1 MSLVGN
7 LEDLSLGDILQIVS
21 LSRKSGVL
29 SLTSRGREGKV
40 VFRDGQVIRATSTM
54 FRENIGDLLV
64 RKSLVDIETLKKAV
78 LIQKNSDPP
87 PRLGNIVAEHFGV
100 PRDRIEEAVKEQV
113 ERIVY
118 NFFAWT
124 EGTFSFELGEP
135 SEMGATTLNP
145 LQFMLD
151 QGLNPQ
157 WLAMEGSRILDE
169 RRHRGEPLEEEVSE
183 SVVDLESLLAADA
196 DDFEGSHEVA
206 EEGPPQTMSR
216 QNAEAAGAPVEM
228 QVFLVDD
235 DPLTAEGMRRVLE
248 GHGYRVC
255 AFLEGREFLAAVEAA
270 AAAGDAP
277 ALLIDLIM
285 PRLNG
290 TGILGGIE
298 LLQIIK
304 KKFPQ
309 LDVFVMSDHSNLEA
323 EEKVRQFGVPAVMPK
338 PKKSEIRDERGLDSL
353 KAFAETMVVFLGDA
367 PKLEVSAESAP
378 ESATYNWGAEL
389 LKEMGEEN
397 TADRPGRGPQSPGL
411 HLLKGML
418 QELHNPSLGGGIILL
433 VLRFASELMNRA
445 VIFLVKEKEIVG
457 LGQFGIEL
465 SGEVA
470 DVRVRKMKIPRGE
483 ASIFTAVITEKSARR
498 VSLGGSRWDRY
509 LKEQLGGGEPEEI
522 FLGPI
527 ISEGQ
532 VVAVLYGDNLPGKEP
547 IVDTESLEI
556 FLSQAG
562 LAMEKAL
569 LERRL
574 RGNVAI

>member
-29 SLTSRGREGKV
+29 SLASRGREGKV

-64 RKSLVDIETLKKAV
+64 RKSLVDIPTLKKAV
-78 LIQKNSDPP
+78 SIQKKSDLPP
-87 PRLGNIVAEHFGV
+87 PRLGDIIAEHFGV
-100 PRDRIEEAVKEQV
+100 PKDRIEEAVKEQV

-118 NFFAWT
+118 NFFAWM

-169 RRHRGEPLEEEVSE
+169 RRHRGESVEEEVSE
-183 SVVDLESLLAADA
+183 SVVDMESLLELEEEPSSGRETMKENPSSSEAEPAAP
-196 DDFEGSHEVA
+196 S
-206 EEGPPQTMSR
+206 T
-216 QNAEAAGAPVEM
+216 AAPGM
-228 QVFLVDD
+228 QVLLVDD
-235 DPLTAEGMRRVLE
+235 DPPTAEGIRRALGALGYSVSAFNE
-248 GHGYRVC
+248 GN
-255 AFLEGREFLAAVEAA
+255 EFLAAVEVAA
-270 AAAGDAP
+270 LAGEAP
-277 ALLIDLIM
+277 ALLVDLIM

-298 LLQIIK
+298 LLQNIK
-304 KKFPQ
+304 KRFPQ
-309 LDVFVMSDHSNLEA
+309 LAVFVMSDHSNLEA
-323 EEKVRQFGVPAVMPK
+323 EEKVRQFGVSAVMPK
-338 PKKSEIRDERGLDSL
+338 PKKNEIRDERGAGALQ
-353 KAFAETMVVFLGDA
+353 AFAETMSVFLGDTSGI
-367 PKLEVSAESAP
+367 EVP
-378 ESATYNWGAEL
+378 VESATYNWGAEL
-389 LKEMGEEN
+389 LKEMGVEA
-397 TADRPGRGPQSPGL
+397 TADRQGRGPESPGL

-445 VIFLVKEKEIVG
+445 VIFLAKEKEIVG

-465 SGEVA
+465 SGEMA
-470 DVRVRKMKIPRGE
+470 DVRVRRMKIPRGDE
-483 ASIFTAVITEKSARR
+483 SIFNQVIADKSARR
-498 VSLGGSRWDRY
+498 VRLGDSRWDNY
-509 LKEQLGGGEPEEI
+509 LKEQLGGDEPEEI

-532 VVAVLYGDNLPGKEP
+532 VVAVLYGDNLPEKLP
-547 IVDTESLEI
+547 IVNTESLEI

>member
-29 SLTSRGREGKV
+29 SLASRGREGKV

-64 RKSLVDIETLKKAV
+64 RKSLVDIPTLKKAV
-78 LIQKNSDPP
+78 SIQKKSDLPP
-87 PRLGNIVAEHFGV
+87 PRLGDIIAEHFGV
-100 PRDRIEEAVKEQV
+100 PKDRIEEAVKEQV

-118 NFFAWT
+118 NFFAWM

-169 RRHRGEPLEEEVSE
+169 RRHRGESVEEEVSE
-183 SVVDLESLLAADA
+183 SVVDMESLLELEEEPSSGRETMKENPSSSEAEPAAP
-196 DDFEGSHEVA
+196 S
-206 EEGPPQTMSR
+206 T
-216 QNAEAAGAPVEM
+216 AAPGM
-228 QVFLVDD
+228 QVLLVDD
-235 DPLTAEGMRRVLE
+235 DPPTAEGIRRALGALGYSVSAFNE
-248 GHGYRVC
+248 GN
-255 AFLEGREFLAAVEAA
+255 EFLAAVEVATR
-270 AAAGDAP
+270 AGEAP
-277 ALLIDLIM
+277 ALLVDLIM

-298 LLQIIK
+298 LLQNIK
-304 KKFPQ
+304 KRFPQ
-309 LDVFVMSDHSNLEA
+309 LAVFVMSDHSNLEA
-323 EEKVRQFGVPAVMPK
+323 EEKVRQFGVSAVMPK
-338 PKKSEIRDERGLDSL
+338 PKKNEIRDERGAGALQ
-353 KAFAETMVVFLGDA
+353 AFAETMSVFLGDTSGI
-367 PKLEVSAESAP
+367 EVP
-378 ESATYNWGAEL
+378 VESATYNWGAEL
-389 LKEMGEEN
+389 LKEMGVEA
-397 TADRPGRGPQSPGL
+397 TADRQGRGPESPGL

-445 VIFLVKEKEIVG
+445 VIFLAKEKEIVG

-465 SGEVA
+465 SGEMA
-470 DVRVRKMKIPRGE
+470 DVRVRRMKIPRGDE
-483 ASIFTAVITEKSARR
+483 SIFNQVIADKSARR
-498 VSLGGSRWDRY
+498 VRLGDSRWDNY
-509 LKEQLGGGEPEEI
+509 LKEQLGGDEPEEI

-532 VVAVLYGDNLPGKEP
+532 VVAVLYGDNLPEKLP
-547 IVDTESLEI
+547 IVNTESLEI

>member
-29 SLTSRGREGKV
+29 SLASRGREGKV

-64 RKSLVDIETLKKAV
+64 RKSLVDIPTLKKAV
-78 LIQKNSDPP
+78 SIQKKSDSPP
-87 PRLGNIVAEHFGV
+87 PRLGDIIAEHFGV
-100 PRDRIEEAVKEQV
+100 SKDRIEEAVKEQV

-118 NFFAWT
+118 NFFAWG

-145 LQFMLD
+145 MQFMLD

-169 RRHRGEPLEEEVSE
+169 RRHRGESVEEEVSE
-183 SVVDLESLLAADA
+183 SVVDLESLLKIEEEPPSGREAV
-196 DDFEGSHEVA
+196 EENPPSSEA
-206 EEGPPQTMSR
+206 EDVVRGTKTP
-216 QNAEAAGAPVEM
+216 GM

-235 DPLTAEGMRRVLE
+235 DLPTAQGIRRALGTLGYSVSAFNEGN
-248 GHGYRVC
+248 
-255 AFLEGREFLAAVEAA
+255 EFLAAVEAA
-270 AAAGDAP
+270 VAAGQAP

-298 LLQIIK
+298 LLQDIK
-304 KKFPQ
+304 KRFPQ
-309 LDVFVMSDHSNLEA
+309 LAVFVMSDHSNLEA
-323 EEKVRQFGVPAVMPK
+323 EEKVRQFGVQAVMPK
-338 PKKSEIRDERGLDSL
+338 PKKNEVRDERGAGALQ
-353 KAFAETMVVFLGDA
+353 AFAETMSVFLGDTSGI
-367 PKLEVSAESAP
+367 EVPA

-389 LKEMGEEN
+389 LKEMGEET
-397 TADRPGRGPQSPGL
+397 TADRQGRGPESPGL

-465 SGEVA
+465 KGEMA
-470 DVRVRKMKIPRGE
+470 DVRVRKMKIARGE
-483 ASIFTAVITEKSARR
+483 ESIFKEVIAERSALR
-498 VSLGGSRWDRY
+498 VRLGGSRWDNY
-509 LKEQLGGGEPEEI
+509 LKQQLGGDEPEEI

-532 VVAVLYGDNLPGKEP
+532 VVAVLYGDNLPGKAP
-547 IVDTESLEI
+547 IVNTESLEI

>member
-29 SLTSRGREGKV
+29 SLTSRSREGKV

-54 FRENIGDLLV
+54 FRENIGDLLM

-78 LIQKNSDPP
+78 FIQKNSDPP
-87 PRLGNIVAEHFGV
+87 PRLGDIVAEHFGV
-100 PRDRIEEAVKEQV
+100 SKDGIEEAVKEQV

-118 NFFAWT
+118 NFFTWT

-183 SVVDLESLLAADA
+183 SIVDLESLLDSEGGGGADREAGGESPQPVDPEQSAA
-196 DDFEGSHEVA
+196 
-206 EEGPPQTMSR
+206 
-216 QNAEAAGAPVEM
+216 AAAAPVGG

-235 DPLTAEGMRRVLE
+235 DSPTAEGIRRALGALGYSVSAFHE
-248 GHGYRVC
+248 GT
-255 AFLEGREFLAAVEAA
+255 EFLGAVEAA
-270 AAAGDAP
+270 VAAGNAP

-290 TGILGGIE
+290 TGILGGLE
-298 LLQIIK
+298 LLEYVRER
-304 KKFPQ
+304 FPQ
-309 LDVFVMSDHSNLEA
+309 LAVFVMSDHSNLEA

-338 PKKSEIRDERGLDSL
+338 PKKNEIREERGLSVL
-353 KAFAETMVVFLGDA
+353 QAFAETMAVFLGDA
-367 PKLEVSAESAP
+367 SETEIPA

-389 LKEMGEEN
+389 LKEMGEES
-397 TADRPGRGPQSPGL
+397 TADRPGKGPESPGL

-465 SGEVA
+465 SGEMA
-470 DVRVRKMKIPRGE
+470 DVRVRRMKIPRGDE
-483 ASIFTAVITEKSARR
+483 SIFNGVVAERSARR
-498 VSLGGSRWDRY
+498 VRLGNSRWDLY
-509 LKEQLGGGEPEEI
+509 LKKQLGGDDPEEI

-527 ISEGQ
+527 VSEGQ
-532 VVAVLYGDNLPGKEP
+532 VVAVLYGDNLPERKQ

>member
-29 SLTSRGREGKV
+29 SLASRGREGKV

-64 RKSLVDIETLKKAV
+64 RKSLVDIPTLKKAV
-78 LIQKNSDPP
+78 SIQKKSDLPP
-87 PRLGNIVAEHFGV
+87 PRLGDIIAEHFGV
-100 PRDRIEEAVKEQV
+100 PKDRIEEAVKEQV

-118 NFFAWT
+118 NFFAWM

-169 RRHRGEPLEEEVSE
+169 RRHRGESVEEEVSE
-183 SVVDLESLLAADA
+183 SVVDMESLLELEEEPSSGRETMKENPSSSEAEPAAP
-196 DDFEGSHEVA
+196 S
-206 EEGPPQTMSR
+206 T
-216 QNAEAAGAPVEM
+216 AAPGM
-228 QVFLVDD
+228 QVLLVDD
-235 DPLTAEGMRRVLE
+235 DPPTAEGIRRALGALGYSVSAFNE
-248 GHGYRVC
+248 GN
-255 AFLEGREFLAAVEAA
+255 EFLAAVEVATR
-270 AAAGDAP
+270 AGEAP
-277 ALLIDLIM
+277 ALLVDLIM

-298 LLQIIK
+298 LLQNIK
-304 KKFPQ
+304 ERFPQ
-309 LDVFVMSDHSNLEA
+309 LAVFVMSDHSNLEA
-323 EEKVRQFGVPAVMPK
+323 EEKVRQFGVSAVMPK
-338 PKKSEIRDERGLDSL
+338 PKKNEIRDERGAGALQ
-353 KAFAETMVVFLGDA
+353 AFAETMSVFLGDTSGI
-367 PKLEVSAESAP
+367 EVP
-378 ESATYNWGAEL
+378 VESATYNWGAEL
-389 LKEMGEEN
+389 LKEMGVEA
-397 TADRPGRGPQSPGL
+397 TADRQGRGPESPGL

-445 VIFLVKEKEIVG
+445 VIFLAKEKEIVG

-465 SGEVA
+465 SGEMA
-470 DVRVRKMKIPRGE
+470 DVRVRRMKIPRGDE
-483 ASIFTAVITEKSARR
+483 SIFNQVIADKSARR
-498 VSLGGSRWDRY
+498 VRLGDSRWDNY
-509 LKEQLGGGEPEEI
+509 LKEQLGGDEPEEI

-532 VVAVLYGDNLPGKEP
+532 VVAVLYGDNLPEKLP
-547 IVDTESLEI
+547 IVNTESLEI

>member
-29 SLTSRGREGKV
+29 SLASRGREGKV

-64 RKSLVDIETLKKAV
+64 RKSLVDIPTLKKAV
-78 LIQKNSDPP
+78 SIQKKSDLPP
-87 PRLGNIVAEHFGV
+87 PRLGDIIAEHFGV
-100 PRDRIEEAVKEQV
+100 PKDRIEEAVKEQV
-113 ERIVY
+113 EKIVY
-118 NFFAWT
+118 NFFAWM

-169 RRHRGEPLEEEVSE
+169 RRHRGEPVEEEVSE
-183 SVVDLESLLAADA
+183 SVVDMESLLELEEEPPSGREAVKENPPSSETEPAAPA
-196 DDFEGSHEVA
+196 
-206 EEGPPQTMSR
+206 T
-216 QNAEAAGAPVEM
+216 AAPGI
-228 QVFLVDD
+228 QVLLVDD
-235 DPLTAEGMRRVLE
+235 DPPTAEGIRRALGALGYSVSAFNE
-248 GHGYRVC
+248 GN
-255 AFLEGREFLAAVEAA
+255 EFLAAVEVAA
-270 AAAGDAP
+270 RAGEAP
-277 ALLIDLIM
+277 ALLVDLIM

-298 LLQIIK
+298 LLQNIK
-304 KKFPQ
+304 TRFPQ
-309 LDVFVMSDHSNLEA
+309 LAVFVMSDHSNLEA
-323 EEKVRQFGVPAVMPK
+323 EEKVRQFGVSAVMPK
-338 PKKSEIRDERGLDSL
+338 PKKNEVRDERGARALQ
-353 KAFAETMVVFLGDA
+353 AFAETMSVFLGDA
-367 PKLEVSAESAP
+367 SGIEVP
-378 ESATYNWGAEL
+378 VESATYNWGAEL
-389 LKEMGEEN
+389 LKEMGEET
-397 TADRPGRGPQSPGL
+397 TADRQGRGPESPGL

-445 VIFLVKEKEIVG
+445 VIFLAKEKEIVG

-465 SGEVA
+465 SGEMA
-470 DVRVRKMKIPRGE
+470 DVRVRRMKIPRGDK
-483 ASIFTAVITEKSARR
+483 SIFNQVIADKSARR
-498 VSLGGSRWDRY
+498 VRLGDSRWDNY
-509 LKEQLGGGEPEEI
+509 LKEQLGGDEPEEI

-532 VVAVLYGDNLPGKEP
+532 VVAVLYGDNLPEKLP
-547 IVDTESLEI
+547 IVNTESLEI

>member
-7 LEDLSLGDILQIVS
+7 LEDLGLGDILQIVS

-29 SLTSRGREGKV
+29 TLASRSREGKV
-40 VFRDGQVIRATSTM
+40 VFQAGQVIRATSSV

-78 LIQKNSDPP
+78 SLQKKCDPP
-87 PRLGNIVAEHFGV
+87 LRLGAILAKHFGV
-100 PRDRIEEAVKEQV
+100 SKDAIEAAVKDQV
-113 ERIVY
+113 EKIVY

-135 SEMGATTLNP
+135 GEMGATSFNP

-157 WLAMEGSRILDE
+157 WLAMEGSRIIDE
-169 RRHRGEPLEEEVSE
+169 KRHRGESLDDEVRE
-183 SVVDLESLLAADA
+183 SIVDLESLLEGEDFTPVLASPAAPAVQDGMP
-196 DDFEGSHEVA
+196 F
-206 EEGPPQTMSR
+206 
-216 QNAEAAGAPVEM
+216 
-228 QVFLVDD
+228 FLVDD
-235 DPLTAEGMRRVLE
+235 DPPTAEGIGRALE
-248 GHGYRVC
+248 ERGYVAHC
-255 AFLEGREFLAAVEAA
+255 FNSGKEFLSAVEAA
-270 AAAGDAP
+270 VADGGHP

-290 TGILGGIE
+290 TGILGGLE
-298 LLQIIK
+298 LLETVRER
-304 KKFPQ
+304 FPQ
-309 LDVFVMSDHSNLEA
+309 LPVFMMSDHSNREA
-323 EEKVRQFGVPAVMPK
+323 EEKARHLGVPALMPK
-338 PKKSEIRDERGLDSL
+338 PRKSEVREGQGVRVLQG
-353 KAFAETMVVFLGDA
+353 FAETIVALHAGVSETEKTLVA
-367 PKLEVSAESAP
+367 P
-378 ESATYNWGAEL
+378 TYNWGAEL
-389 LKEMGEEN
+389 LREMGEES
-397 TADRPGRGPQSPGL
+397 TFDRQGKGPESPGL

-418 QELHNPSLGGGIILL
+418 QELNNPSLGGGIILL

-465 SGEVA
+465 DGEMA
-470 DVRVRKMKIPRGE
+470 DVRVRQMKIPRGE
-483 ASIFTAVITEKSARR
+483 ESVFGPVLTEMSPRR
-498 VSLGGSRWDRY
+498 IRLGNSRWDAY
-509 LKEQLGGGEPEEI
+509 LKEQLGGTEPEEI

-527 ISEGQ
+527 VSEGQ
-532 VVAVLYGDNLPGKEP
+532 VVAVLYGDNLPDKKP
-547 IVDTESLEI
+547 IGDAESLEI

-574 RGNVAI
+574 RGKVAI

>member
-29 SLTSRGREGKV
+29 SLASRGREGKV

-64 RKSLVDIETLKKAV
+64 RKSLVDIPTLKKAV
-78 LIQKNSDPP
+78 SIQKKSDLPP
-87 PRLGNIVAEHFGV
+87 PRLGDIIAEHFGV
-100 PRDRIEEAVKEQV
+100 PKDRIEEAVKEQV
-113 ERIVY
+113 EKIVY
-118 NFFAWT
+118 NFFAWM

-169 RRHRGEPLEEEVSE
+169 RRHRGEPVEEEVSE
-183 SVVDLESLLAADA
+183 SVVDMESLLELEEEPPSGREAVKENPSSSETEPAAPA
-196 DDFEGSHEVA
+196 
-206 EEGPPQTMSR
+206 T
-216 QNAEAAGAPVEM
+216 AAPGM
-228 QVFLVDD
+228 QVLLVDD
-235 DPLTAEGMRRVLE
+235 DPPTAEGIRRALGALGYSVSAFNE
-248 GHGYRVC
+248 GN
-255 AFLEGREFLAAVEAA
+255 EFLAAVEVAA
-270 AAAGDAP
+270 RAGEAP
-277 ALLIDLIM
+277 ALLVDLIM

-298 LLQIIK
+298 LLQNIK
-304 KKFPQ
+304 TRFPQ
-309 LDVFVMSDHSNLEA
+309 LAVFVMSDHSNLEA
-323 EEKVRQFGVPAVMPK
+323 EEKVRQFGVSAVMPK
-338 PKKSEIRDERGLDSL
+338 PKKNEVRDERGARALQ
-353 KAFAETMVVFLGDA
+353 AFAETMSVFLGDA
-367 PKLEVSAESAP
+367 SGIEVP
-378 ESATYNWGAEL
+378 VESATYNWGAEL
-389 LKEMGEEN
+389 LKEMGEET
-397 TADRPGRGPQSPGL
+397 TADRQGRGPESPGL

-445 VIFLVKEKEIVG
+445 VIFLAKEKEIVG

-465 SGEVA
+465 SGEMA
-470 DVRVRKMKIPRGE
+470 DVRVRRMKIPRGDK
-483 ASIFTAVITEKSARR
+483 SIFNQVIADKSARR
-498 VSLGGSRWDRY
+498 VRLGDSRWDNY
-509 LKEQLGGGEPEEI
+509 LKEQLGGDEPEEI

-532 VVAVLYGDNLPGKEP
+532 VVAVLYGDNLPEKLP
-547 IVDTESLEI
+547 IVNTESLEI

>member
-29 SLTSRGREGKV
+29 SLASRGREGKV

-64 RKSLVDIETLKKAV
+64 RKSLVDIPTLKKAV
-78 LIQKNSDPP
+78 SIQKKSDLPP
-87 PRLGNIVAEHFGV
+87 PRLGDIIAEHFGV
-100 PRDRIEEAVKEQV
+100 PKDRIEEAVKEQV

-118 NFFAWT
+118 NFFAWM

-169 RRHRGEPLEEEVSE
+169 RRHRGESVEEEVSE
-183 SVVDLESLLAADA
+183 SVVDMESLLELEEEPSSGRETMEENPSSSEAEPAAP
-196 DDFEGSHEVA
+196 S
-206 EEGPPQTMSR
+206 T
-216 QNAEAAGAPVEM
+216 AAPGM
-228 QVFLVDD
+228 QVLLVDD
-235 DPLTAEGMRRVLE
+235 DPPTAEGIRRALGALGYSVSAFNE
-248 GHGYRVC
+248 GN
-255 AFLEGREFLAAVEAA
+255 EFLAAVEVATR
-270 AAAGDAP
+270 AGEAP
-277 ALLIDLIM
+277 ALLVDLIM

-298 LLQIIK
+298 LLQNIK
-304 KKFPQ
+304 KRFPQ
-309 LDVFVMSDHSNLEA
+309 LAVFVMSDHSNLEA
-323 EEKVRQFGVPAVMPK
+323 EEKVRQFGVSAVMPK
-338 PKKSEIRDERGLDSL
+338 PKKNEIRDERGAGALQ
-353 KAFAETMVVFLGDA
+353 AFAETMSVFLGDTSGI
-367 PKLEVSAESAP
+367 EVP
-378 ESATYNWGAEL
+378 VESATYNWGAEL
-389 LKEMGEEN
+389 LKEMGVEA
-397 TADRPGRGPQSPGL
+397 TADRQGRGPESPGL

-445 VIFLVKEKEIVG
+445 VIFLAKEKEIVG

-465 SGEVA
+465 SGEMA
-470 DVRVRKMKIPRGE
+470 DVRVRRMKIPRGDE
-483 ASIFTAVITEKSARR
+483 SIFNQVIADKSARR
-498 VSLGGSRWDRY
+498 VRLGDSRWDNY
-509 LKEQLGGGEPEEI
+509 LKEQLGGDEPEEI

-532 VVAVLYGDNLPGKEP
+532 VVAVLYGDNLPEKLP
-547 IVDTESLEI
+547 IVNTESLEI

>member
-1 MSLVGN
+1 
-7 LEDLSLGDILQIVS
+7 
-21 LSRKSGVL
+21 
-29 SLTSRGREGKV
+29 
-40 VFRDGQVIRATSTM
+40 
-54 FRENIGDLLV
+54 
-64 RKSLVDIETLKKAV
+64 
-78 LIQKNSDPP
+78 
-87 PRLGNIVAEHFGV
+87 
-100 PRDRIEEAVKEQV
+100 
-113 ERIVY
+113 
-118 NFFAWT
+118 
-124 EGTFSFELGEP
+124 
-135 SEMGATTLNP
+135 MGATTLNP

-169 RRHRGEPLEEEVSE
+169 RRHRGESLEEEVSE
-183 SVVDLESLLAADA
+183 SVVDLESLLDPGEGESGDSIEDA
-196 DDFEGSHEVA
+196 VEN
-206 EEGPPQTMSR
+206 PPPLDSGQI
-216 QNAEAAGAPVEM
+216 APAAGPSGR
-228 QVFLVDD
+228 QVILVDD
-235 DPLTAEGMRRVLE
+235 DPPTAEGLGRALGALGYAVSIFHE
-248 GHGYRVC
+248 GK
-255 AFLEGREFLAAVEAA
+255 EFLAAVEAA
-270 AAAGDAP
+270 AAAGNAP

-298 LLQIIK
+298 LLQNVHER
-304 KKFPQ
+304 FPQ
-309 LDVFVMSDHSNLEA
+309 LAVFVMSDHANIEA
-323 EEKVRQFGVPAVMPK
+323 EVKVRQFGVPAVLPK
-338 PKKSEIRDERGLDSL
+338 PKKNEVRDERGLGPLQS
-353 KAFAETMVVFLGDA
+353 FAETLRVFLGDA
-367 PKLEVSAESAP
+367 SEREIPAESA
-378 ESATYNWGAEL
+378 ATYNWGAEL
-389 LKEMGEEN
+389 LKEMGEES
-397 TADRPGRGPQSPGL
+397 TPDRQGRGPESPGL

-465 SGEVA
+465 SGEMA
-470 DVRVRKMKIPRGE
+470 DVRVRRMKIPRGE
-483 ASIFTAVITEKSARR
+483 ESIFNQVIAEKSARR
-498 VSLGGSRWDRY
+498 VRLGDSRWDLY
-509 LKEQLGGGEPEEI
+509 LKEQLGGEGPEEI

-532 VVAVLYGDNLPGKEP
+532 VVAVLYGDNLPEKMP